1 MNKGQ
6 TYSFENVSNIPN
18 QRAGGTIVLSNKP
31 IAITIKDDS
40 IQLPGF
46 GCADTAGDQLIP
58 DDLAGSEFAI
68 MKGYFFLLTDILF
81 FPLKILPRFMLMEY

>member
-6 TYSFENVSNIPN
+6 TYSFENISKIPN
-18 QRAGGTIVLSNKP
+18 QRAGGTIVLSDKP
-31 IAITIKDDS
+31 IAVTIKDDS

-68 MKGYFFLLTDILF
+68 MKGYFLSLIH
-81 FPLKILPRFMLMEY
+81 I